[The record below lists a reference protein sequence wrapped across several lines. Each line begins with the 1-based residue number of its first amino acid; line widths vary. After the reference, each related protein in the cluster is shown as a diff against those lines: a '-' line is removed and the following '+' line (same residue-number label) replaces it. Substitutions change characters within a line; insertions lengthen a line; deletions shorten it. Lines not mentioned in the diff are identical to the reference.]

1 MSEKRIELHHID
13 PVEIF
18 GVNDRLILRLGGYFP
33 KLKVI
38 ARGNSIALKGCDKDI
53 AAFEKALNRV
63 IETRGKK
70 RSLSI
75 DDIDAIFESEPQ
87 ERLLPEVSGVNSDI
101 IVYGNDGKSIRA
113 RTKNQKKLVADYY
126 KHDLIFALGPAGTG
140 KTYTAI
146 ALAVRA
152 LKNREVKKLILTRP
166 AVEAGERLGFL
177 PGDLKEKLDPYLQPL
192 YDALMDMIPSQKLKQ
207 YMEDG
212 VIQIAPLAYMRG
224 RTLESA
230 FVILDEAQNT
240 SFGQLKMFLTR
251 MGENAKF
258 IVTGDATQI
267 DLPNRED
274 SGLIKGISLLKS
286 IKGISVI
293 NFTRDDIVRHPLVSK
308 IVKAFEKEEETSL
321 PGTAG
326 TATAET
332 ASPESSES
340 ATAEP
345 ASKA

>member
-140 KTYTAI
+140 KT
-146 ALAVRA
+146 
-152 LKNREVKKLILTRP
+152 
-166 AVEAGERLGFL
+166 F
-177 PGDLKEKLDPYLQPL
+177 
-192 YDALMDMIPSQKLKQ
+192 
-207 YMEDG
+207 
-212 VIQIAPLAYMRG
+212 
-224 RTLESA
+224 
-230 FVILDEAQNT
+230 
-240 SFGQLKMFLTR
+240 
-251 MGENAKF
+251 
-258 IVTGDATQI
+258 
-267 DLPNRED
+267 
-274 SGLIKGISLLKS
+274 
-286 IKGISVI
+286 
-293 NFTRDDIVRHPLVSK
+293 
-308 IVKAFEKEEETSL
+308 
-321 PGTAG
+321 
-326 TATAET
+326 AE
-332 ASPESSES
+332 
-340 ATAEP
+340 
-345 ASKA
+345 

>member
-101 IVYGNDGKSIRA
+101 IFYGNDGKSIRA

-152 LKNREVKKLILTRP
+152 LKNREVKKL
-166 AVEAGERLGFL
+166 LGFL

-274 SGLIKGISLLKS
+274 SGLIKGISLFKS

-340 ATAEP
+340 ATAEA